1 MENFGWNFS
10 ANIYS
15 EPATIVL
22 SSSAMV
28 TAAEKVQEDEMR
40 QIMRCT
46 KIFDLCKKSTGV
58 ICRARSVKCRIVSAH
73 DLLTTIF
80 QVRASQKALPG
91 NIDPG
96 YDPC

>member
-1 MENFGWNFS
+1 VENFGWNFS

-40 QIMRCT
+40 QIYEVH
-46 KIFDLCKKSTGV
+46 KDF
-58 ICRARSVKCRIVSAH
+58 RSLQKVDGSH
-73 DLLTTIF
+73 LPS
-80 QVRASQKALPG
+80 QVCQMQDRFCA
-91 NIDPG
+91 
-96 YDPC
+96 